1 MIAQDQIIVY
11 GGTSNH
17 IMDDI
22 ALKLAKSQLGFSD
35 LKFTHVTHKT
45 WGDRE
50 PGFRLNRFDEI
61 AGKTVVIFSSPV
73 DDKLELQLRDMV
85 NACRWQYHAKRII
98 VVMSFLR
105 YRRQDHVDK
114 HHEIT
119 RLRLFIKYLH
129 DWGVDHLIVCDPHN
143 AEKTSAFCQEFPI
156 NLTIADPTALFV
168 DATRLLLLSCG
179 LENVVL
185 FSPDFGSVK
194 RALAMAECINVPL
207 VALPK
212 RRINGRLE
220 TVPDPMQF
228 EHLLKTEYQPQVPLS
243 CNISDVKGKVVVF
256 REDEVDSGRTSA
268 MQAWELHK
276 VGVRAI
282 YLLATHPVCSDGWRD
297 NLFPY
302 GEKQPFTQVYL
313 GDTRRRGDF
322 TKTDY
327 EGSTGGEVIVVSMA
341 PILAKGL
348 VHVLESLP
356 D

>member
-1 MIAQDQIIVY
+1 
-11 GGTSNH
+11 
-17 IMDDI
+17 MDDV
-22 ALKLAKSQLGFSD
+22 ALRLAKNQLGYNE
-35 LKFTHVTHKT
+35 LKFTHVIHKT

-50 PGFRLNRFDEI
+50 PGFRLNRFDQIE
-61 AGKTVVIFSSPV
+61 GKTVVIFSSPV

-85 NACRWQYHAKRII
+85 MACRWQYGAKRII

-114 HHEIT
+114 QHEIT
-119 RLRLFIKYLH
+119 RLRLFIKSLS
-129 DWGVDHLIVCDPHN
+129 DWGVNHLIVCDPHN
-143 AEKTSAFCQEFPI
+143 AKKTSDFCREFNI
-156 NLTIADPTALFV
+156 DLSIADPTELFV
-168 DATRLLLLSCG
+168 DATRPLLLSSG

-185 FSPDFGSVK
+185 FSPDFGSVE
-194 RALAMAECINVPL
+194 RALAMAERMNLPL

-220 TVPDPMQF
+220 AVPDPHQF
-228 EHLLKTEYQPQVPLS
+228 QDQLITEYSPHVPLG
-243 CNISDVKGKVVVF
+243 CDISQLSGKIVVF

-276 VGVRAI
+276 VGVKAI

-302 GEKQPFTQVYL
+302 GERQPFTQVYM

-327 EGSTGGEVIVVSMA
+327 EGSTGGEVTVVSMA
-341 PILAKGL
+341 PILAHWL
-348 VHVLESLP
+348 VRVLENLT